1 MNKIKGNTV
10 NSAPRQ
16 ACLAY
21 SIKKFASDDK
31 VKQNKY
37 LKKKIS
43 FLRFGKNAAFS
54 SATKHKTSRKFGRK
68 LTNTRFLKSTANKCL

>member
-31 VKQNKY
+31 VKQN
-37 LKKKIS
+37 LKKKKFS

-54 SATKHKTSRKFGRK
+54 SATKHETSRKFDRK
-68 LTNTRFLKSTANKCL
+68 FNNTRLLKSTTNKCL